1 MQSSDSSFDE
11 PLIELRR
18 RIEELEGYPAGSG
31 HEKELERLRGSLRKT
46 TVDIYGGLD
55 RWQKTLVARHQDRP
69 YTLEYVQALMTDW
82 VEIHGDR
89 AFSDDAAIVA
99 GLAEFRG
106 RSVAVIGHQKGR
118 DTKERILRNF
128 GQPRPEGYR
137 KALRVMKMAER
148 FGLPVLTFI
157 DTAGAYPGLDA
168 EERGQAEAIA
178 RNLMEMSVLE
188 VPIVVTVTGE
198 GGSGGALALG
208 VGDRVYML
216 EYATYSVISP
226 EGCAAIL
233 WKDQNRKAEAAEAMK
248 LTAPDLLAL
257 GVIDEIIPEPQGG
270 ASTDPAAMARRL
282 GDVLER
288 ALDDLLRLPPKELVA
303 RRYDKFRKLGAF
315 DEG

>member
-1 MQSSDSSFDE
+1 MQSSDPSFEE
-11 PLIELRR
+11 PLIEIRR

-31 HEKELERLRGSLRKT
+31 HEKELDSLRTALRKNT
-46 TVDIYGGLD
+46 SEIFGNLT

-69 YTLEYVQALMTDW
+69 YTLDYVAALMSEW

-89 AFSDDAAIVA
+89 AFADDAAIVS

-118 DTKERILRNF
+118 DTKERIWRNF

-137 KALRVMKMAER
+137 KALRVMKMAEKFR
-148 FGLPVLTFI
+148 LPVLTFI

-178 RNLMEMSVLE
+178 RNLIEMAELE
-188 VPIVVTVTGE
+188 VPIVVTITGE

-208 VGDRVYML
+208 VGDRVFIL
-216 EYATYSVISP
+216 EFATYSVISP

-248 LTAPDLLAL
+248 LTAPDLLHL
-257 GVIDEIIPEPQGG
+257 GVVDAIIPEPPGG
-270 ASTDPAAMARRL
+270 AHTDALATCLRV
-282 GDVLER
+282 GDTIEGALRELER
-288 ALDDLLRLPPKELVA
+288 LDTRDLIA
-303 RRYDKFRKLGAF
+303 RRYQKFRALGAF

>member
-1 MQSSDSSFDE
+1 MQSSDPSFEE
-11 PLIELRR
+11 PLIEIRR

-31 HEKELERLRGSLRKT
+31 HEKELDSLRTALRKNT
-46 TVDIYGGLD
+46 SEIFGNLT

-69 YTLEYVQALMTDW
+69 YTLDYVAALMSEW

-89 AFSDDAAIVA
+89 AFADDAAIVS

-118 DTKERILRNF
+118 DTRERIWRNF

-137 KALRVMKMAER
+137 KALRVMKMAEKFR
-148 FGLPVLTFI
+148 LPVLTFI

-178 RNLMEMSVLE
+178 RNLIEMAGLE
-188 VPIVVTVTGE
+188 VPIVVTITGE

-208 VGDRVYML
+208 VGDRVFIL
-216 EYATYSVISP
+216 EFATYSVISP

-233 WKDQNRKAEAAEAMK
+233 WKDQDRKAEAAEAMK
-248 LTAPDLLAL
+248 LTAPDLLQL
-257 GVIDEIIPEPQGG
+257 GVVDAIIPEPPGG
-270 ASTDPAAMARRL
+270 AHTDALATCLRV
-282 GDVLER
+282 GDVIEGALKELER
-288 ALDDLLRLPPKELVA
+288 LDIRDLLA
-303 RRYDKFRKLGAF
+303 RRYQKFRALGAF